1 MKNYNKWTKKQLL
14 MRIEILEIDNDRLE
28 SQLEHAPSEYQLDE
42 RYDRGYDEGYHQGQ
56 RESKEYLSNA
66 ELSDYDNVIRFG

>member
-28 SQLEHAPSEYQLDE
+28 SYISSDDQLNE
-42 RYDRGYDEGYHQGQ
+42 RYDQGYDDGYRQGQ
-56 RESKEYLSNA
+56 RDSKEYLSNS